1 MPATACE
8 RRTIDAMFFGYMI
21 MSAENIPRFDQDL
34 FSDESIREP
43 YELYRR
49 IRDLGPV
56 VRYVP
61 GDCYVV
67 GRFEDVRRVLRD
79 ADTFI
84 SGNGVAM
91 NSQMNDRLTDSILTT
106 DASRHDFL
114 RKLEGEPV
122 SPGAILELKAQVEH
136 EADLLIDRIM
146 SGSRNIDAMP
156 AIARHLP
163 LAIVTELIG
172 LPEEGRENM
181 LAWAA
186 AGFQLN
192 GPFNER
198 AQTSLGAL
206 EGVFDYMFNKV
217 EQAKVKPGSWA
228 WRAFKLAEEGTIAS
242 EMVSRM
248 LIDIV
253 FPSLD
258 TTILATGNLLM
269 LLGRHPDQWGALKAD
284 STLIPNAL
292 NEALRL
298 ESPVRCFT
306 RYVAKDADIGATP
319 VRAGSRVLLL
329 YGSANRDERYWKEA
343 ERFDVKRSNAV
354 THLAFG
360 SGTHMCM
367 GAHLARLEIHSLMKS
382 MLARVERFEIGE
394 AVFVMNNTLRGLASL
409 QMTLH

>member
-1 MPATACE
+1 
-8 RRTIDAMFFGYMI
+8 MFFGQMI
-21 MSAENIPRFDQDL
+21 MSAENMPRFDQDL
-34 FSDESIREP
+34 FSDGSIREP

-163 LAIVTELIG
+163 LAIVTDLIG

-217 EQAKVKPGSWA
+217 EQAKVKRGSWA
-228 WRAFKLAEEGTIAS
+228 WRAFKLAEEGTIAP

-269 LLGRHPDQWGALKAD
+269 LLGRHPDQWD
-284 STLIPNAL
+284 AL

-394 AVFVMNNTLRGLASL
+394 AVFVLNNTLRGLASL

>member
-1 MPATACE
+1 
-8 RRTIDAMFFGYMI
+8 
-21 MSAENIPRFDQDL
+21 MSGRNIPDFNEDL
-34 FSDESIREP
+34 FTDESIRAP
-43 YELYRR
+43 YEQYRC

-67 GRFEDVRRVLRD
+67 GRFEDVRRILRD
-79 ADTFI
+79 AETFI
-84 SGNGVAM
+84 SGKGVAM
-91 NSQMNDRLTDSILTT
+91 NREMNERLTDSVLTT
-106 DASRHDFL
+106 DSSRHDFL
-114 RKLEGEPV
+114 RKTEGEPLT
-122 SPGAILELKAQVEH
+122 PGAIKELTGQVER
-136 EADLLIDRIM
+136 EAGLLIERIM
-146 SGSRNIDAMP
+146 SGSRRIDAMP
-156 AIARHLP
+156 AIAQYLP
-163 LAIVTELIG
+163 LTIVTDLIG

-181 LAWAA
+181 LTWAA

-198 AQTSLGAL
+198 AQVGLSVMTGM
-206 EGVFDYMFNKV
+206 FDYMFNKV
-217 EQAKVKPGSWA
+217 EQATVKPGSWA
-228 WRAFKLAEEGTIAS
+228 WQAFNLIDGGQITAQA
-242 EMVSRM
+242 VARM

-269 LLGRHPDQWGALKAD
+269 LLGRHPDQWNAMKAD
-284 STLIPNAL
+284 PSLVPNAV

-306 RYVAKDADIGATP
+306 RYVAKDADIGGAP
-319 VRAGSRVLLL
+319 VPAGSRVLIL
-329 YGSANRDERYWKEA
+329 YGSANRDERYWKDA
-343 ERFDVKRSNAV
+343 ERFDVKRPNAV

-360 SGTHMCM
+360 SGKHMCL

-382 MLARVERFEIGE
+382 MLSRIERFEIGE
-394 AVFVMNNTLRGLASL
+394 PIFVLNNTLRGLSSL